1 MLTAGIA
8 TSQLRVTALSYGTAT
23 TMMTKGGGLPWTVMA
38 DAAATAVDLILARRA
53 WAVVAPKETILPYRT
68 MTLPAAAGTTTTRRH
83 RCGVVGGRPTEE
95 GVDIIARTMTTQ
107 RKGGTS
113 SPERRRRGGGGHIID
128 GTPTRGGR
136 GGHHRRNDN
145 NDGYRRGHHRGGY
158 DASPEYPLN
167 LITSGILSLPVGSGF
182 PSDTTNSWAAFLA
195 RESAPFFLDNITKF

>member
-95 GVDIIARTMTTQ
+95 GVDIIAGTMTTQ
-107 RKGGTS
+107 RRGGTS
-113 SPERRRRGGGGHIID
+113 SPERRRRGGGGAHHRWNDDTRRKGWTSSPERQRRWI
-128 GTPTRGGR
+128 PTRPPSRRVRRLPRVPPQSHYIGNTQSPGWIGVSLR
-136 GGHHRRNDN
+136 HH
-145 NDGYRRGHHRGGY
+145 
-158 DASPEYPLN
+158 E
-167 LITSGILSLPVGSGF
+167 
-182 PSDTTNSWAAFLA
+182 
-195 RESAPFFLDNITKF
+195 